1 MTWLIGL
8 LGGKVIAILGGAA
21 ALLLAVFGIR
31 MDAKRD
37 QRKDTEI
44 ATLKA
49 NEKTRKDV
57 EDAVEKSHAG
67 GAAWRDRLRSI
78 DND

>member
-8 LGGKVIAILGGAA
+8 LGGKVVAILGGAA
-21 ALLLAVFGIR
+21 ALLAAVFGIR
-31 MDAKRD
+31 WDAKRD

-67 GAAWRDRLRSI
+67 GAAWVDRLRGS